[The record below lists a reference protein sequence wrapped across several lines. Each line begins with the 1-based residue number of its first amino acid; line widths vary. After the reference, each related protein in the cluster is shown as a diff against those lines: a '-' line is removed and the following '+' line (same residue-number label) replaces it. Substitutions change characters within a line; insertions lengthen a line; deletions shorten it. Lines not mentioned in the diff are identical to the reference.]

1 MHPDHRWR
9 WPAAGMATPVF
20 TVAAGDA
27 HAFRTRPVTPPA
39 IPVKK
44 C

>member
-1 MHPDHRWR
+1 MHPSHTWR
-9 WPAAGMATPVF
+9 WPAAGMATPF
-20 TVAAGDA
+20 CTVAAGDGQ
-27 HAFRTRPVTPPA
+27 AFRTSAVTTPA

>member
-1 MHPDHRWR
+1 MHPNHRWR
-9 WPAAGMATPVF
+9 WPAAGMAVPF
-20 TVAAGDA
+20 TAVATGDA
-27 HAFRTRPVTPPA
+27 HAFRASSGTTSA